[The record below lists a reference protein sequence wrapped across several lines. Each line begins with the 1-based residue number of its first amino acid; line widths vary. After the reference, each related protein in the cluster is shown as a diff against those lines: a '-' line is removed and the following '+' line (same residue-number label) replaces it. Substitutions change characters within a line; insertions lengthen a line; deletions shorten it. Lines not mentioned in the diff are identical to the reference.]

1 MKNKIVKI
9 PEEID
14 SSAQNLIKTEGIVI
28 PKSAIEK
35 HSSVFIKK
43 YSINPITIDDNS
55 LIKINEDFQFI
66 FNSLSAKR
74 AKKLDLKKYK
84 IFINSI
90 SIEKQYSSILNNLH
104 LLEIDH
110 DFELK
115 IQTLIRSVENENID
129 FEKFFYSFVNFS
141 SKLREIAS
149 VNCRMVLFFNPS
161 TNLIQAEMTRETTS
175 GFFVNLSLQFS
186 DGGNINYFVRDNDDE
201 NDSYISGTVTKY
213 KKYSSSYR
221 FNSIINLIFT
231 GE

>member
-1 MKNKIVKI
+1 M
-9 PEEID
+9 
-14 SSAQNLIKTEGIVI
+14 
-28 PKSAIEK
+28 
-35 HSSVFIKK
+35 
-43 YSINPITIDDNS
+43 
-55 LIKINEDFQFI
+55 IKINEDLQFI

-104 LLEIDH
+104 LIEIDH